1 MALECWRDDFDVV
14 EVSEIV
20 IHPAQSDGHGVNAL
34 KVVWVLVPDE
44 TCDLIGQLVS
54 HRDAFY

>member
-14 EVSEIV
+14 EVSELV
-20 IHPAQSDGHGVNAL
+20 IHPAQGDGDGFNAL
-34 KVVWVLVPDE
+34 EVVWVLVPDE